1 MKFGCVVAIVTLL
14 LSCSVGRK
22 VRSAFG
28 GKLPIEVTI
37 AGEANDN
44 SPVAVDLLLVY
55 DDKLVDKLTEMPAAD
70 WFKNKEQYVADHP
83 AIVVKSWEWTPGQT
97 IDPIQVEYRA
107 GARNVVLFADYQ
119 TEGPHR
125 EVVGRPKPFKLILGA
140 RDLSVEVPE

>member
-1 MKFGCVVAIVTLL
+1 MKLACVVAIVVLL
-14 LSCSVGRK
+14 AACSVGRK

-37 AGEANDN
+37 ADDANDN

-55 DDKLVDKLTEMPAAD
+55 DDKLVDKLREMPAAD

-83 AIVVKSWEWTPGQT
+83 SVIVKSWEWAPGQA
-97 IDPIQVEYRA
+97 IEPIHVEYRA
-107 GARNVVLFADYQ
+107 GARNVLLFADYQ

-125 EVVGRPKPFKLILGA
+125 EVVGPPKPFKIILGP
-140 RDLSVEVPE
+140 RDLSVEVPQ